1 MTVSPPA
8 SPGITLRPA
17 TLADAPTLAAWD
29 REPHVIAC
37 SNDDPEAAVAFG
49 SDWAEEVTNSA
60 YELTYLIAEVDGR
73 PVGAMAVCD
82 PHTEPSHYWGDIEP
96 GLRAI
101 DIWIGPPEWLGR
113 GVGTQ
118 MMTRM
123 IDRCFAEAGVTA
135 VIIDPLNSNT
145 AAQRFYRR
153 LGFVEVGRR
162 MFDQDDCLVMRLEK
176 TDWQSRQALQA

>member
-8 SPGITLRPA
+8 SSGITLRPA
-17 TLADAPTLAAWD
+17 TLADVPTLAAWD
-29 REPHVIAC
+29 RETHVIAC
-37 SNDDPEAAVAFG
+37 SNDDPEADVAFG

-60 YELTYLIAEVDGR
+60 YELTYLIAEVDGQ

-82 PHTEPSHYWGDIEP
+82 PHTEPSRYWGEIEP

-118 MMTRM
+118 MMARM

-176 TDWQSRQALQA
+176 ADWQSGQALQA

>member
-1 MTVSPPA
+1 MTIV
-8 SPGITLRPA
+8 IQNRQI
-17 TLADAPTLAAWD
+17 DM
-29 REPHVIAC
+29 RER
-37 SNDDPEAAVAFG
+37 
-49 SDWAEEVTNSA
+49 SA
-60 YELTYLIAEVDGR
+60 GR
-73 PVGAMAVCD
+73 PGRHRLMTWRGGYHGDTFGAMAVCD
-82 PHTEPSHYWGDIEP
+82 PYTEPSHYWGDIEP

-113 GVGTQ
+113 GLGTQ

-135 VIIDPLNSNT
+135 VIIDPLNST
-145 AAQRFYRR
+145 PAAQRFSRR

-176 TDWQSRQALQA
+176 AAWSRRTA